1 MKRYLDWDIDQSGA
15 EALSSPTLIR
25 FLAEIWADPDL
36 RSALY
41 GRAQFARDLLRC
53 YGEHAYLS
61 PAQRQELSRL
71 LFAGDPSL
79 QKRCLAISGLRTES
93 AQGIEPA

>member
-1 MKRYLDWDIDQSGA
+1 MNRYLDWDIDEGGA

-36 RSALY
+36 RAVLY
-41 GRAQFARDLLRC
+41 GRARQAGELLRR
-53 YGEHAYLS
+53 YGQHAHLS
-61 PAQRQELSRL
+61 PGQRQELARL

-79 QKRCLAISGLRTES
+79 QQRCRAISGLRTES
-93 AQGIEPA
+93 AQGIDPA